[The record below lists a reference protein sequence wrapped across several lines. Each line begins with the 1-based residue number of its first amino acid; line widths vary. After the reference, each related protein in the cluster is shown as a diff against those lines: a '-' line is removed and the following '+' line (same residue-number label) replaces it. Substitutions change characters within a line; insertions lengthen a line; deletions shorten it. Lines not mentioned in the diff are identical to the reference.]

1 MPCEVHQTLVMTT
14 INTDKKTR
22 FVTLL
27 SAAAARLGRPQ
38 PRWVVLLTG
47 GVALAVLVIL
57 AIAASQVYDILQAM
71 YAAGLT

>member
-1 MPCEVHQTLVMTT
+1 MPGEVHQTLVMTT
-14 INTDKKTR
+14 ININKTR

-27 SAAAARLGRPQ
+27 GAAAARLGRPQ
-38 PRWVVLLTG
+38 PHWVVLVTG
-47 GVALAVLVIL
+47 GVALALFVIL

>member
-1 MPCEVHQTLVMTT
+1 MPGEVHQTLVMTT
-14 INTDKKTR
+14 INMNKKIR

-27 SAAAARLGRPQ
+27 EAATARLERPQ
-38 PRWVVLLTG
+38 PRWAVLVTSGL
-47 GVALAVLVIL
+47 ALAVLVVL